1 MKKILLII
9 AAFGVFSIQAADMKW
24 GIGYTS
30 VSDDD
35 VIYNGD
41 SVTIGGIDLS
51 VNFDYG
57 NNFSSE
63 FGIIEGIRDEDD
75 SVSVLGVVV
84 PYSISLGTSFYARG
98 FYHVNDNFFIN
109 AVFGNYELEANV
121 ANIVRLE
128 ESDTELG
135 FGAGVQFEVE
145 DRTFR
150 FMYED
155 VDGQGI
161 ISLKALF

>member
-24 GIGYTS
+24 GIGYIS
-30 VSDDD
+30 LSEDD
-35 VIYNGD
+35 VVYNGD
-41 SVTIGGIDLS
+41 STTIGGIDIS

-63 FGIIEGIRDEDD
+63 FGIIEGIVDD
-75 SVSVLGVVV
+75 DDVVTVSGSTI
-84 PYSISLGTSFYARG
+84 PYEVSFGTSFYARG
-98 FYHVNDNFFIN
+98 FYHINDNFFVN
-109 AVFGNYELEANV
+109 AVYGKYELDLDV
-121 ANIVRLE
+121 ASITTSG
-128 ESDTELG
+128 SDTELG
-135 FGAGVQFEVE
+135 FGAGVQFKAG

-155 VDGQGI
+155 VDSQGL
-161 ISLKALF
+161 ISLKVLL

>member
-1 MKKILLII
+1 MKKIFLMI

-30 VSDDD
+30 ISEDD

-41 SVTIGGIDLS
+41 SVTLGGIDLS
-51 VNFDYG
+51 VHFDYG

-63 FGIIEGIRDEDD
+63 FGIVEGIRDEDD

-84 PYSISLGTSFYARG
+84 PYEISLGTSFYARG

-109 AVFGNYELEANV
+109 AVYGDYEIEANV

-135 FGAGVQFEVE
+135 FGAGVQFLVQ

>member
-30 VSDDD
+30 ISDDD
-35 VIYNGD
+35 VVYYGD
-41 SVTIGGIDLS
+41 SVTIGGIDIS

-63 FGIIEGIRDEDD
+63 FGIIEGIKDESD
-75 SVSVLGVVV
+75 SVTISGSVV
-84 PYSISLGTSFYARG
+84 PYKMKFGTSFYARG
-98 FYHVNDNFFIN
+98 FYHINDNFFIN
-109 AVFGNYELEANV
+109 AVYGDYELKANIANV
-121 ANIVRLE
+121 VQLE

-135 FGAGVQFEVE
+135 FGAGVQFKAG

-155 VDGQGI
+155 VDSQGI
-161 ISLKALF
+161 ISLKTLF